1 MCYCFFV
8 FQLKK
13 RDLPPSNHTYASL
26 FRAFTEMGPSSRPL
40 LEKVVSE
47 VDRRDF
53 LLNTIAT
60 NSLMVA
66 MTTCGMT
73 DEVFGA
79 YGDMSRRREAPDVNT
94 FTVLLTACSQDQTRG
109 MERVEHVWRE
119 MTALGVTPDLVCYH
133 ALLRCL
139 RVAGIPEEIKERG
152 DAAILL
158 PAIDTREL
166 VSLVSQ
172 QSSENSESLR
182 EMSPQTDVLNRDT
195 NSVNSRKRNNTKCD
209 PFEVV
214 SNIRVNLRL
223 FVSGGPLLTMHITE
237 GGLRWIDQGGVA
249 RVLSVMSEEGLKPDK
264 RTLDHLSKI
273 AGDWLGMVK
282 GVVGGACDEEGV
294 ANNNRGVAVVPDA
307 KCLESAIHLQL
318 RLGNG
323 RAVEVGIYY

>member
-1 MCYCFFV
+1 
-8 FQLKK
+8 
-13 RDLPPSNHTYASL
+13 
-26 FRAFTEMGPSSRPL
+26 MGPSSRPL
-40 LEKVVSE
+40 LEKVAAE

-73 DEVFGA
+73 DEVFVA

-119 MTALGVTPDLVCYH
+119 MTALGVKPDLVYYH

-152 DAAILL
+152 EMVILL
-158 PAIDTREL
+158 PALDTREL
-166 VSLVSQ
+166 VPLVSQ

-182 EMSPQTDVLNRDT
+182 EILPRTDVLNRDT
-195 NSVNSRKRNNTKCD
+195 NAVNSRRRNNTKCD

-214 SNIRVNLRL
+214 SDARVNLRL
-223 FVSGGPLLTMHITE
+223 FGSGVPPLTIHVTE
-237 GGLRWIDQGGVA
+237 SGLRWVDPGGVA
-249 RVLSVMSEEGLKPDK
+249 KVLSVMSEEGLKPDK

-273 AGDWLGMVK
+273 AGDWSDVVK
-282 GVVGGACDEEGV
+282 GVVGGACDEET
-294 ANNNRGVAVVPDA
+294 NRGVAKSAVVPDE
-307 KCLESAIHLQL
+307 KCLVSAIHMQV

-323 RAVEVGIYY
+323 RAAEVGVYY